1 MKKYPVLLILSTII
15 LIVLIPIGID
25 HLIIGNDIHSN
36 ISNSDWVSFLG
47 SYIGS
52 LIGAGISIIGI
63 FMTIK
68 FSEKQA
74 KNDREFMLEM
84 NREERRLSI
93 APLLLCQTD
102 DKNKHEFDSRF
113 IFDLDGE
120 KSNTLFNVMMV
131 ITNVGIGDAVDFELN
146 FISYNEETLGQAL
159 RTEFV
164 KKNITMRVS
173 VDLSIYLIE
182 LPEDIDDIFETT
194 SDGNLLDYEALKK
207 YQYAGHKVKMGIKYK
222 DLIGN
227 TYSQEMDLHIQTGFH
242 KDGHVDEHWVHNVPS
257 GRINAQK
264 ARYIKD

>member
-1 MKKYPVLLILSTII
+1 MKKYPFLLILSII
-15 LIVLIPIGID
+15 VLIVLIPIGLD
-25 HLIIGNDIHSN
+25 HLIIGNDIYSN

-52 LIGAGISIIGI
+52 IIGAGVSIVGI

-68 FSEKQA
+68 FSEKQS
-74 KNDREFMLEM
+74 KNDRDFMIEM

-102 DKNKHEFDSRF
+102 NKNNHEYESRF

-120 KSNTLFNVMMV
+120 KSNTPFNVMIV

-146 FISYNEETLGQAL
+146 FITYNEQTIGQGL
-159 RTEFV
+159 RTEFF
-164 KKNITMRVS
+164 KKNKTMRVS
-173 VDLSIYLIE
+173 IDLSVYLIE
-182 LPEDIDDIFETT
+182 LPEDIDDIIGDPT
-194 SDGNLLDYEALKK
+194 DNKVDYAALKK
-207 YQYAGHKVKMGIKYK
+207 YQYAGHKIIMEIKYK

-227 TYSQEMDLHIQTGFH
+227 TYCQEVDLHIQAGFH
-242 KDGHVDEHWVHNVPS
+242 KDTTIYEHWVHNIPIGS
-257 GRINAQK
+257 INAQK

>member
-1 MKKYPVLLILSTII
+1 MLILSIII

-25 HLIIGNDIHSN
+25 HLIIGNDIYSN

-52 LIGAGISIIGI
+52 IIGAGVSVVGI

-68 FSEKQA
+68 FSEKQS
-74 KNDREFMLEM
+74 KNDRDFMIEM

-102 DKNKHEFDSRF
+102 NKNKHEYDSRF

-120 KSNTLFNVMMV
+120 ASNTPFNVMIV

-146 FISYNEETLGQAL
+146 FISYNEEDMRQSLVSNY
-159 RTEFV
+159 F
-164 KKNITMRVS
+164 KKDTSMRVL
-173 VDLSIYLIE
+173 VDLSIYLLE
-182 LPEDIDDIFETT
+182 MPEDIDDNLEKQPEGRLLEYAVPQKYNHRG
-194 SDGNLLDYEALKK
+194 GNIKLE
-207 YQYAGHKVKMGIKYK
+207 IKYK

-227 TYSQEMDLHIQTGFH
+227 TYSQEMNLSIRTGFQRMA
-242 KDGHVDEHWVHNVPS
+242 GVDKHWVHSQPS
-257 GRINAQK
+257 VMLTAQK
-264 ARYIKD
+264 ATHVKG